1 LLFVEEGGMA
11 QNAMMGG
18 VMKRR
23 ARAVDRALKEAKRT
37 AGTRERAE
45 AIEREMTG
53 KKRPFVTLSPKPT
66 RRRGLPKKRP
76 TVIEKALG
84 KHGSKGKKRAAR
96 KG

>member
-1 LLFVEEGGMA
+1 LPYIEEGGMA
-11 QNAMMGG
+11 QNAMIGG

-23 ARAVDRALKEAKRT
+23 ARAFDRALKEAKRT
-37 AGTRERAE
+37 AGSREKA
-45 AIEREMTG
+45 AAVEREMTG

-76 TVIEKALG
+76 NVIEKALG
-84 KHGSKGKKRAAR
+84 RHGSKGKKRASK

>member
-1 LLFVEEGGMA
+1 MRVALIGAG
-11 QNAMMGG
+11 AMGAPMG
-18 VMKRR
+18 RR
-23 ARAVDRALKEAKRT
+23 LVS
-37 AGTRERAE
+37 AGHDLRVWNRTRERAE